1 MSGIEEAGRQPRE
14 SVIRPLPLRCADESD
29 SHLRLTLVSLRRH
42 RLRPAIEDRDRPQGQ
57 GSRFENRGEAS
68 EHGRPVV
75 SDSRQAVS
83 SSLGLEGR
91 AIAAAKA
98 GEWDAIH
105 YLYARYADDVFADV
119 QSVVDDRAAAEE
131 ITHDVFMK
139 LSKAIDEYEEHAAP
153 FAAWIMEVARNAALD
168 HVQAPG

>member
-1 MSGIEEAGRQPRE
+1 M
-14 SVIRPLPLRCADESD
+14 
-29 SHLRLTLVSLRRH
+29 
-42 RLRPAIEDRDRPQGQ
+42 
-57 GSRFENRGEAS
+57 
-68 EHGRPVV
+68 
-75 SDSRQAVS
+75 
-83 SSLGLEGR
+83 GLEGR